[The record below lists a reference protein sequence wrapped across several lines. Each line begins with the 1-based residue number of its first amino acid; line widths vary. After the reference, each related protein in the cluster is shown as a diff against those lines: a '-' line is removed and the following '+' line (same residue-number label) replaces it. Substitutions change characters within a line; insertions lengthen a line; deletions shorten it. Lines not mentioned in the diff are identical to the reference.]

1 MAGNYKHG
9 GAHTRLYNIWKSMR
23 QRCINPKN
31 SRYSVYGAKGIKVC
45 KEWDDFK
52 KFRDWAI
59 KNGYEKNLTIDRID
73 NSKGYSPKNC
83 RWVSYKIQAN
93 FESEDSRMSKA
104 GNRYLR
110 YYIIEATGSV
120 INHCPEYKAFY
131 LKKFAETRNHQHKRA
146 LALTSRKFIRL
157 LFGLLDKGQL
167 YSPEKSR

>member
-59 KNGYEKNLTIDRID
+59 KNGYEKKLTIDRID

-93 FESEDSRMSKA
+93 NKTNNRFVTYRGETHTLGEWSEITGIKLATIWARLNKGWSTEDALTVNPNHSNVAHKKA
-104 GNRYLR
+104 G
-110 YYIIEATGSV
+110 
-120 INHCPEYKAFY
+120 
-131 LKKFAETRNHQHKRA
+131 
-146 LALTSRKFIRL
+146 
-157 LFGLLDKGQL
+157 
-167 YSPEKSR
+167 